1 MATAAADRVE
11 RILSVLP
18 WVAQS
23 PGVTVA
29 ELAERFGMDEATLRD
44 DLSLVFVEVGVHP
57 FTPDTMIDVLYDGD
71 RVSVHLGEYFRRP
84 LRLTHDEGL
93 RLLASARA
101 VQEGPFPD
109 DLLDGAI
116 SKLAAALGAGDAVEV
131 RLGDADPDVL
141 RLLGEAVTARRRVRL
156 DYVSFGRDER
166 SDRAVDPWRLVPH
179 EGHWY
184 LQAWCHDAAGE
195 RMFRVDR
202 VHDAE
207 VLDESVSTTPPPG
220 DGTDWDLGG
229 GRRVE
234 LLLPPETAWVA
245 EEYPATDV
253 EPLDDGRIRVVLAVG
268 AAAWLERLLLRLG
281 PHVEGTDLDSGD
293 PLAPVAAGA
302 AHRILRQ
309 YR

>member
-1 MATAAADRVE
+1 MAATAADRVE

-18 WVAQS
+18 WVAES

-29 ELAERFGMDEATLRD
+29 ALADRFGMDEATLRD

-71 RVSVHLGEYFRRP
+71 QVSVHLGEYFRRP

-101 VQEGPFPD
+101 VQEGPYPD

-116 SKLAAALGAGDAVEV
+116 AKLAAALGAGDAVEV

-166 SDRAVDPWRLVPH
+166 SEREVDPWRLVPH

-184 LQAWCHDAAGE
+184 LQAWCHAAAGE

-202 VHDAE
+202 VHDAA
-207 VLDESVSTTPPPG
+207 VLDEPVATTPAPD

-229 GRRVE
+229 GPRVE
-234 LLLPPETAWVA
+234 LLLPPDAAWVA
-245 EEYPATDV
+245 EEYPATEV
-253 EPLDDGRIRVVLAVG
+253 AERPDGRIRVVLAVG
-268 AAAWLERLLLRLG
+268 ATPWLERLLLQLG
-281 PHVEGTDLDSGD
+281 PSVEGTDLDTGAS
-293 PLAPVAAGA
+293 LAPIAAGA
-302 AHRILRQ
+302 ARRILSR